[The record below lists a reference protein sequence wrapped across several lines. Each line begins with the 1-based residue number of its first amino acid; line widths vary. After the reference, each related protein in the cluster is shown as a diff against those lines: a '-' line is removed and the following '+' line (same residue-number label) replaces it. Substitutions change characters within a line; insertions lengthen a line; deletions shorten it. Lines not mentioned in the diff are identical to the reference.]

1 MLRLH
6 SMPTCRK
13 LTAWTML
20 QARVH
25 RVRSNPHRANIPL
38 LKIHILTTRL
48 HFTKSLFA
56 ASVLPATLVIDQR
69 PTLPSYASGREDYG
83 VRDSTPALVP
93 PRRERDSGENHTL
106 PSQPDDKD
114 SAENST
120 VNAYPRHSSV
130 TATRGSPAGRLSGTG
145 KNTSTRKE
153 RDTFV
158 ASLPTR
164 VQVKLNQPFG
174 KDNLTQCFK
183 SQVQYT
189 Q

>member
-13 LTAWTML
+13 LMAWTML
-20 QARVH
+20 QVRVH
-25 RVRSNPHRANIPL
+25 RVRSNLHRPNVPL
-38 LKIHILTTRL
+38 MRNHIFNHCLL
-48 HFTKSLFA
+48 IYVISLLV
-56 ASVLPATLVIDQR
+56 ASVLPVTLVIDQR

-83 VRDSTPALVP
+83 VRDSTPALVL
-93 PRRERDSGENHTL
+93 PRRERDRGENHTL
-106 PSQPDDKD
+106 PPQPDDKD

-174 KDNLTQCFK
+174 KDNLT
-183 SQVQYT
+183 
-189 Q
+189 